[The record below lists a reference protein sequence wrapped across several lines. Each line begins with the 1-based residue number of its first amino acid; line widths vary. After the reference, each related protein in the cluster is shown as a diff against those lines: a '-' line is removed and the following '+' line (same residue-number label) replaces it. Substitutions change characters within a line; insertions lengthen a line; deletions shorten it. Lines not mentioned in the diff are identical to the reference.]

1 MSSEYSFR
9 IVIYI
14 EDYCCDVMINGI
26 PVIRNY
32 SGNQISST
40 VAVNQFILNGPNV
53 LSSDIFV
60 DASSYGPVP
69 SLDVKLQATNKKS
82 KSDWFTVAE
91 LQSKG
96 KLSEGELDSN
106 VGSSKLGTYQ
116 SSIVSIDANTEIG
129 TISRDINIVSNLPDW
144 GWKNSKKIS
153 KDSIELES
161 LSNSYT
167 LIHNLLKVL
176 SEGELSGIN
185 DLRGVLSELILEL
198 SLAFNISAEDVFK
211 GLKLVSTAT
220 DNEFS
225 LMPFNVP
232 STYWETEIVANGKL
246 VRMYPP
252 DRDDLL
258 AFIHESGFVQSFDFW
273 FRYDGNVWRPVR

>member
-116 SSIVSIDANTEIG
+116 SSIVSIDANRT
-129 TISRDINIVSNLPDW
+129 
-144 GWKNSKKIS
+144 
-153 KDSIELES
+153 
-161 LSNSYT
+161 Y
-167 LIHNLLKVL
+167 
-176 SEGELSGIN
+176 
-185 DLRGVLSELILEL
+185 LRGL
-198 SLAFNISAEDVFK
+198 N
-211 GLKLVSTAT
+211 
-220 DNEFS
+220 
-225 LMPFNVP
+225 
-232 STYWETEIVANGKL
+232 
-246 VRMYPP
+246 
-252 DRDDLL
+252 
-258 AFIHESGFVQSFDFW
+258 
-273 FRYDGNVWRPVR
+273 